1 VVLQSRITRG
11 LHRVRHFRRPG
22 AEQLARQAW
31 IYGTQA
37 NWHCLRGIGGGSV
50 LVVVI
55 GTVA

>member
-1 VVLQSRITRG
+1 M
-11 LHRVRHFRRPG
+11 VRKT
-22 AEQLARQAW
+22 LTTYIARQAW
-31 IYGTQA
+31 ISGTQA